1 VLLACLALAS
11 IDGWVILRSRA
22 IELDH
27 AQTETLNLA
36 RSIARH
42 ADDTVQSTS
51 AILNGLVE
59 RLETDGSGPAA
70 LDRLHRHLASQLNQA
85 PDVAG
90 LFVYGETGEWLASSL
105 PTTPTDLNNADR
117 EYFQF
122 HRDHGNLGLHI
133 GLPVVSK
140 STQAWIIPISRRF
153 NHPDGSFA
161 GVVLA
166 TLSVSAFQ
174 QYFGTLDIGATGAI
188 RVLTRNGALLVEQPF
203 QSVEIGQDLSS
214 NLLFQT
220 YLPAA
225 RSGNF
230 GHASMLDAI
239 ERITGYYSAERY
251 PLVAVVSFGRDEVLA
266 AWWRY
271 AQIEIA
277 GLVGIVLAISLVG
290 WRLAVQ
296 IYRRQ
301 SAERLFRAV
310 FNNSPDNLIVFEL
323 AWDGAIR
330 VEAGNRVGA
339 RFLGID
345 PETAIGRPL
354 DDVAPPA
361 GAAAIRQQV
370 AAAAASRQPIKFEI
384 DEADAEVGRRAWE
397 VVVVPMPD
405 DTGRIARVHVGARD
419 ITDRRRDAALL
430 EEQHAR
436 LSAVL
441 DNMPDGVVLF
451 DDGAQMVAWNR
462 RILELLEVDPATVE
476 TGGDP
481 AGNLLTTLAEA
492 GFYGPGDAKEQVEA
506 RRQAIRNGV
515 PLHDRHYLPSG
526 RWVERRCA
534 ATANG
539 GYLSIIRDMTEAVAR
554 EDEIEGARVRLE
566 KQAAEL
572 TEARE
577 AAEAANRAK
586 SEFLANMSHE
596 IRTPMNGV
604 LGMNA
609 LLLDTALAPEQRK
622 FAEAVRYS
630 ADALLGLINDIL
642 DVSKLEAGQVELDT
656 VEFSLREIVEKT
668 VELMAPRATEKGI
681 ELVCWIDPAA
691 RRAFHGDPS
700 RVRQILLNLVSNA
713 VKFTERGHVL
723 VEIAAE
729 PLPRDPLVDTA
740 SGVDAVRSAI
750 RITVEDTG
758 IGLSADAKD
767 KLFRKFQQADGSIA
781 RRFGGTGLGLNIS
794 KCLVDLMGGNIGA
807 EHRPGGGSRF
817 WVELPLR
824 HADPKLLVPPAD
836 LAGRRILVVDRFEP
850 RRAILGRWLD
860 EARAFV
866 TEVSSVPAAREAI
879 RTAAQPFDAILAD
892 EAIAT
897 PDITILKTLV
907 EEADGARL
915 ALLVRLGRDDPPAAD
930 ALVAKPPARRP
941 VIDALLQA
949 LAIDPSEVARLA
961 AAARHGR
968 ILVADDNFINLQIA
982 ETILT
987 EAGFSVDTVTDGDEA
1002 VNAIRSHAYDV
1013 VLMDLQMPI
1022 LDGLQATKKIRAS
1035 SGAMARVPIIAMTAS
1050 ALTGAREACL
1060 AVGMDDFVT
1069 KPFDPQT
1076 FIGIIDRW
1084 L

>member
-1 VLLACLALAS
+1 LLVCLALAAV
-11 IDGWVILRSRA
+11 DGWVIARSRA
-22 IELDH
+22 VELDH
-27 AQTETLNLA
+27 AQTETLNMA
-36 RSIARH
+36 RSIAQH
-42 ADDTVQSTS
+42 ADDTVLSS
-51 AILNGLVE
+51 GAILNGMVE
-59 RLETDGSGPAA
+59 RLETEGTGAAA
-70 LDRLHRHLASQLNQA
+70 LDRLHRHLVSQLTQA
-85 PDVAG
+85 PSLAG
-90 LFVYGETGEWLASSL
+90 LFVYGEAGEWLASSL
-105 PTTPTDLNNADR
+105 PSTPGDLNNADR

-122 HRDHGNLGLHI
+122 HRDHGSLGLHI

-153 NHPDGSFA
+153 NHADGSFA

-166 TLSVSAFQ
+166 TLSVSSFQ
-174 QYFGTLDIGATGAI
+174 QYFGALDIGNTGVI
-188 RVLTRNGALLVEQPF
+188 RLLSRSGAMLVEQPF
-203 QSVEIGQDLSS
+203 QPADIGRDLSS

-225 RSGNF
+225 PSGSF
-230 GHASMLDAI
+230 GHASMLDEIA
-239 ERITGYYSAERY
+239 RVTGYYSAERF

-266 AWWRY
+266 AWWRH

-296 IYRRQ
+296 INRRQ

-310 FNNSPDNLIVFEL
+310 FDNSPDNLIVFEI
-323 AWDGAIR
+323 AWDGAVR
-330 VEAGNRVGA
+330 VEAGNQVGA

-354 DDVAPPA
+354 DDVVAPA
-361 GAAAIRQQV
+361 NAAVIRRHV
-370 AAAAASRQPIKFEI
+370 TAAVSSRRALKFEI
-384 DEADAEVGRRAWE
+384 DEEAADVGRRDWE

-405 DTGRIARVHVGARD
+405 DTGRVARVHIGARD
-419 ITDRRRDAALL
+419 ITERRRGAALL

-451 DDGAQMVAWNR
+451 DETAEMVAWNR
-462 RILELLEVDPATVE
+462 RILELLEVDPEIASS
-476 TGGDP
+476 DD
-481 AGNLLTTLAEA
+481 LLAALAEA
-492 GFYGPGDAKEQVEA
+492 GFYGPGEIAEQVEA

-515 PLHDRHYLPSG
+515 PLHDRHHLPSG
-526 RWVERRCA
+526 AWVERRCA
-534 ATANG
+534 ATAHG

-554 EDEIEGARVRLE
+554 EDEIESARHSLE
-566 KQAAEL
+566 VQAAEL
-572 TEARE
+572 IDARE

-609 LLLDTALAPEQRK
+609 LLLDTSLTPEQRK

-642 DVSKLEAGQVELDT
+642 DVSKLEAGQVELET
-656 VEFSLREIVEKT
+656 VEFSLQDIVEKT

-681 ELVCWIDPAA
+681 DLVSWIDPAA

-700 RVRQILLNLVSNA
+700 RVRQVLLNLVSNA

-723 VEIAAE
+723 VEVTAE
-729 PLPRDPLVDTA
+729 PLPRDPLIDIA
-740 SGVDAVRSAI
+740 SGVDAARSAI
-750 RITVEDTG
+750 RIRVDDTG
-758 IGLSADAKD
+758 IGLSAEAKD

-794 KCLVDLMGGNIGA
+794 KCLVDLMGGTIGA
-807 EHRPGGGSRF
+807 EDRPGGGSRF
-817 WVELPLR
+817 WAELPLR
-824 HADPKLLVPPAD
+824 HADPRVTVPPAD

-850 RRAILGRWLD
+850 RRTILARWLD

-866 TEVSSVPAAREAI
+866 TEAANVSSAREAI
-879 RTAAQPFDAILAD
+879 RTAGQPFDAILAD
-892 EAIAT
+892 EAIAA
-897 PDITILKTLV
+897 PDVTILKTLV

-915 ALLVRLGRDDPPAAD
+915 TLLVRLGRDDPPEAD
-930 ALVAKPPARRP
+930 ALVSKPPTRQP
-941 VIDALLQA
+941 VIEAVLQA
-949 LAIDPSEVARLA
+949 LAIDMSEIARLA
-961 AAARHGR
+961 VAARHGR
-968 ILVADDNFINLQIA
+968 ILVADDNFINRQIA

-987 EAGFSVDTVTDGDEA
+987 EAGFAVDTVTDGDEA
-1002 VNAIRSHAYDV
+1002 VSAIRSHAYDL
-1013 VLMDLQMPI
+1013 VLMDLQMPV

-1035 SGAMARVPIIAMTAS
+1035 TGAMARVPIIAMTAS
-1050 ALTGAREACL
+1050 MLTGAREACL

-1069 KPFDPQT
+1069 KPFDPQQ